1 MIRLFASDL
10 DGTLLNEHHECDEKI
25 EKGIQKII
33 DAGKIFTVATGR
45 GIKMVN
51 LKKAG
56 DISYYICLNGAAVLD
71 PKKQLLHCEPIDKEV
86 LSKIMDVFEDLHL
99 EFISWNRIY
108 STFTKQE
115 VIKYRTETRKKIF
128 GKPMSESFL
137 NNLIDSF
144 VFSQSKEI
152 ILKQDICKINY
163 HNDGSVDLSKFNS
176 FLKDHQMEL
185 VNAPSGKGL
194 YEITK
199 HGVNKA
205 TGIRWLAHHLNI
217 ADNEVAVYG
226 DGGKDLEMLESFD
239 HSYAPSTGSI
249 EAKEKA
255 KQIIGPYYEYS
266 VIDHMLKI
274 SSSFARG

>member
-10 DGTLLNEHHECDEKI
+10 DGTLLNEQHECDERISQGIKELI
-25 EKGIQKII
+25 EKGKV
-33 DAGKIFTVATGR
+33 FTVATGR
-45 GIKMVN
+45 GFNMVQLN
-51 LKKAG
+51 EAAHL
-56 DISYYICLNGAAVLD
+56 SHYICLNGATIID
-71 PKKQLLHCEPIDKEV
+71 PNGKLLHSEHIDKDV
-86 LSKIMDVFEDLHL
+86 LSEMLDTFEDLHL

-108 STFTKQE
+108 STYTKQE
-115 VIKYRTETRKKIF
+115 VIEYRTETRKKIF

-144 VFSQSKEI
+144 VFSQSKET

-163 HNDGSVDLSKFNS
+163 HDDGSVDLSKLNS
-176 FLKDHQMEL
+176 FLKNHKMEL

-199 HGVNKA
+199 YGVNKA
-205 TGIRWLAHHLNI
+205 TGIRWLANHLSI
-217 ADNEVAVYG
+217 KESEVAVYG
-226 DGGKDLEMLESFD
+226 DGGNDLEMLESFD

-274 SSSFARG
+274 K